1 MRPGRGTMTIRSPT
15 EQQRA
20 EPHGPTAPLVWL
32 VFTLLL
38 ICVLGVLRF
47 QSPALAFDTAAAAVV
62 AHDYKMAGD
71 DTRVR
76 LVIQFDRE
84 PDANW
89 FLLRGPHRLVI
100 DIANARFSIDPEA
113 TASRG
118 LVDHVRYGLI
128 HQNKARMILAVD
140 GPFAVE
146 AFNIAKNTSSP
157 GYRLVADIAATSE
170 AEFEA
175 ALADQVT
182 TTGSTRST
190 PKGDRVVKGA
200 EPAVQRFTI
209 VIDPGHGGIDG
220 GARGVS
226 GTEEKDI
233 TLTFSRELKKH
244 LEENGRYRVRLTRD
258 DDVFLRLDERVR
270 IARQH
275 GANLF
280 ISVHADT
287 IRYKG
292 VRGAT
297 VYTVS
302 DQASDAEAAALAAR
316 ENLSDELA
324 GMSVEDEN
332 HEVSD
337 ILMDLIRRETH
348 SFSVRFARTLVGSLS
363 DRVEMIK
370 NPHRFAGFRVLKAP
384 DVPSVLLELGYLSN
398 PHDEEQL
405 LDAEWRSKAIESV
418 AAAVRKF
425 AGATA
430 ATGG

>member
-1 MRPGRGTMTIRSPT
+1 MTIRTHLQNGYLS
-15 EQQRA
+15 
-20 EPHGPTAPLVWL
+20 GL
-32 VFTLLL
+32 FTRLAAMFAL
-38 ICVLGVLRF
+38 CVL
-47 QSPALAFDTAAAAVV
+47 ALAGAGQAALAETVV
-62 AHDYKMAGD
+62 AHGYKMAGD

-76 LVIQFDRE
+76 LVMQFNRE

-89 FLLRGPHRLVI
+89 FLLRAPHRLVI
-100 DIANARFSIDPEA
+100 DIPDVRFSLEA
-113 TASRG
+113 DETNARG
-118 LVDHVRYGLI
+118 LVTDIRYGNIGDDRGRLI
-128 HQNKARMILAVD
+128 LSVN

-146 AFNIAKNTSSP
+146 AFDILENSSST
-157 GYRLVADIAATSE
+157 GYRLVADLVATSTE
-170 AEFEA
+170 NFEQ

-190 PKGDRVVKGA
+190 EKGDRVIKGA
-200 EPAVQRFTI
+200 EPAQARFTV
-209 VIDPGHGGIDG
+209 VIDAGHGGIDS

-226 GTEEKDI
+226 GAIEKDV
-233 TLTFSRELKKH
+233 TLTFARELKSA
-244 LEENGRYRVRLTRD
+244 LEKLNLFRVRMTRD
-258 DDVFLRLDERVR
+258 DDSFLRLDERVR

-287 IRYKG
+287 IRYRG

-324 GMSVEDEN
+324 GLSIEDEN

-337 ILMDLIRRETH
+337 ILMDLIRRETQ

-363 DRVEMIK
+363 DRVELIK
-370 NPHRFAGFRVLKAP
+370 NPHRYAGFKVLRAP

-398 PHDEEQL
+398 KDDEKQL
-405 LDAEWRSKAIESV
+405 LDPEWRAKAVDSV
-418 AAAVRKF
+418 IAAIRNF

-430 ATGG
+430 ANGG

>member
-1 MRPGRGTMTIRSPT
+1 MTNRTHMLAVGLSGVVGRI
-15 EQQRA
+15 A
-20 EPHGPTAPLVWL
+20 
-32 VFTLLL
+32 VFCAVLLL
-38 ICVLGVLRF
+38 GLG
-47 QSPALAFDTAAAAVV
+47 QAAIARPVV
-62 AHDYKMAGD
+62 AHSYKMAGD

-76 LVIQFDRE
+76 LVMQFDRE
-84 PDANW
+84 PEANW

-100 DIANARFSIDPEA
+100 DIAEGRFALDEDA
-113 TASRG
+113 TTARG
-118 LVDHVRYGLI
+118 LVTDIRYG
-128 HQNKARMILAVD
+128 NVVDDRGRMILSLN

-146 AFNIAKNTSSP
+146 AFDILENTSSA
-157 GYRLVADIAATSE
+157 GYRLVADLVATSS
-170 AEFEA
+170 AAFEQ

-190 PKGDRVVKGA
+190 PKGDRVVKGNETA
-200 EPAVQRFTI
+200 DQRFTI
-209 VIDPGHGGIDG
+209 VIDAGHGGIDS
-220 GARGVS
+220 GARGVA
-226 GTEEKDI
+226 GALEKDV
-233 TLTFSRELKKH
+233 TLTFATELKDT
-244 LEENGRYRVRLTRD
+244 LEKLDVFRVRMTRD
-258 DDVFLRLDERVR
+258 DDTFLRLDERVR

-324 GMSVEDEN
+324 GLSIEDEN

-337 ILMDLIRRETH
+337 ILMDLIRRETQ

-363 DRVEMIK
+363 DEIELIK
-370 NPHRFAGFRVLKAP
+370 NPHRHAGFRVLRAP

-398 PHDEEQL
+398 KDDEKQL
-405 LDAEWRSKAIESV
+405 LDPAWRLKAIDSV
-418 AAAVRKF
+418 TAAIRSF
-425 AGATA
+425 AGATSA
-430 ATGG
+430 SGG

>member
-1 MRPGRGTMTIRSPT
+1 MAIRMLTRTMRPSLIAARLIVFGLVLLAVLA
-15 EQQRA
+15 RA
-20 EPHGPTAPLVWL
+20 AHAEN
-32 VFTLLL
+32 
-38 ICVLGVLRF
+38 
-47 QSPALAFDTAAAAVV
+47 VV
-62 AHDYKMAGD
+62 AHSFKMAGD

-76 LVIQFDRE
+76 LVMHFDSE

-89 FLLRGPHRLVI
+89 FLLRAPHRLAI
-100 DIANARFSIDPEA
+100 DIADARFALDAEA
-113 TASRG
+113 VTARG
-118 LVDHVRYGLI
+118 LVTDVRYGGVSDDRGRLI
-128 HQNKARMILAVD
+128 LSLN

-146 AFNIAKNTSSP
+146 AFEIRENTASA
-157 GYRLVADIAATSE
+157 GYRLVADLVATSS
-170 AEFEA
+170 AAFEA

-182 TTGSTRST
+182 TTASTRTT
-190 PKGDRVVKGA
+190 PKGDRVVKGNETA
-200 EPAVQRFTI
+200 DQRFTI
-209 VIDPGHGGIDG
+209 VIDPGHGGIDS

-226 GTEEKDI
+226 GAVEKDV
-233 TLTFSRELKKH
+233 TLAFAKELKDA
-244 LEENGRYRVRLTRD
+244 LEKLDVYRVRMTRD
-258 DDVFLRLDERVR
+258 DDSFLRLDERVR

-324 GMSVEDEN
+324 GLSIEDEN

-337 ILMDLIRRETH
+337 ILMDLIRRETQ

-363 DRVEMIK
+363 NEVELIK
-370 NPHRFAGFRVLKAP
+370 NPHRYAGFRVLRAP

-398 PHDEEQL
+398 KDDEKQL
-405 LDAEWRSKAIESV
+405 LDPEWRAKAIGSV
-418 AAAVRKF
+418 MAAIRSF
-425 AGATA
+425 AGAA
-430 ATGG
+430 AASGG

>member
-1 MRPGRGTMTIRSPT
+1 MTNRTQMLAVGLSGVVGRI
-15 EQQRA
+15 A
-20 EPHGPTAPLVWL
+20 
-32 VFTLLL
+32 VFCAVLLL
-38 ICVLGVLRF
+38 GLG
-47 QSPALAFDTAAAAVV
+47 QAAIARPVV
-62 AHDYKMAGD
+62 AHSYKMAGD

-76 LVIQFDRE
+76 LVMQFDRE
-84 PDANW
+84 PEANW

-100 DIANARFSIDPEA
+100 DIAEGRFALDEDA
-113 TASRG
+113 TTARG
-118 LVDHVRYGLI
+118 LVTDIRYG
-128 HQNKARMILAVD
+128 NVADDRGRMILSLN

-146 AFNIAKNTSSP
+146 AFDILENTSSA
-157 GYRLVADIAATSE
+157 GYRLVADLVATSS
-170 AEFEA
+170 AAFEQ

-190 PKGDRVVKGA
+190 PKGDRVVKGNETA
-200 EPAVQRFTI
+200 DQRFTI
-209 VIDPGHGGIDG
+209 VIDAGHGGIDS
-220 GARGVS
+220 GARGVA
-226 GTEEKDI
+226 GALEKDV
-233 TLTFSRELKKH
+233 TLTFATELKDA
-244 LEENGRYRVRLTRD
+244 LEKLDVFRVRMTRD
-258 DDVFLRLDERVR
+258 DDTFLRLDERVR

-324 GMSVEDEN
+324 GLSIEDEN

-337 ILMDLIRRETH
+337 ILMDLIRRETQ

-363 DRVEMIK
+363 DEIELIK
-370 NPHRFAGFRVLKAP
+370 NPHRHAGFRVLRAP

-398 PHDEEQL
+398 KDDEKQL
-405 LDAEWRSKAIESV
+405 LDPAWRLKAIDSV
-418 AAAVRKF
+418 TAAIRSF
-425 AGATA
+425 AGATSA
-430 ATGG
+430 SGG

>member
-1 MRPGRGTMTIRSPT
+1 MTIRALSGLAYWAGVA
-15 EQQRA
+15 RGVA
-20 EPHGPTAPLVWL
+20 
-32 VFTLLL
+32 FLLL
-38 ICVLGVLRF
+38 AC
-47 QSPALAFDTAAAAVV
+47 ALAAAALVRAASAADATGAVV
-62 AHDYKMAGD
+62 AHGYKMAGD
-71 DTRVR
+71 ETRVR
-76 LVIQFDRE
+76 LVMQFDRE

-100 DIANARFSIDPEA
+100 DLPDARFSIDPEET
-113 TASRG
+113 TARG
-118 LVDHVRYGLI
+118 LVSHVRYGKISEDRGRLI
-128 HQNKARMILAVD
+128 LTVK

-146 AFNIAKNTSSP
+146 AFDVLENTSSP
-157 GYRLVADIAATSE
+157 GFRLVADLVAASE
-170 AEFEA
+170 SVFEA

-190 PKGDRVVKGA
+190 PKGDRVVKAG
-200 EPAVQRFTI
+200 EPAGQRFTI
-209 VIDPGHGGIDG
+209 VIDPGHGGIDA

-226 GTEEKDI
+226 GTQEKDV
-233 TLTFSRELKKH
+233 TLTFARELRMQ
-244 LEENGRYRVRLTRD
+244 LEKSGAYRVQMTRD
-258 DDVFLRLDERVR
+258 DDTFLRLDERVR
-270 IARQH
+270 IARQY

-287 IRYKG
+287 IRYRS

-324 GMSVEDEN
+324 GMAIEDEN

-363 DRVEMIK
+363 DEVELIK
-370 NPHRFAGFRVLKAP
+370 NPHRHAGFRVLKAP

-398 PHDEEQL
+398 ADDEKQL
-405 LDAEWRSKAIESV
+405 LDTEWRAKAIDSV
-418 AAAVRKF
+418 VSAVRSF

>member
-1 MRPGRGTMTIRSPT
+1 MTIRTLKRTMRPSGIAGRFVVFLLVLLACLAPAAH
-15 EQQRA
+15 A
-20 EPHGPTAPLVWL
+20 EG
-32 VFTLLL
+32 
-38 ICVLGVLRF
+38 
-47 QSPALAFDTAAAAVV
+47 VV
-62 AHDYKMAGD
+62 AHGFKMAGD

-76 LVIQFDRE
+76 LVMQFDRE

-89 FLLRGPHRLVI
+89 FLLRAPHRLVI
-100 DIANARFSIDPEA
+100 DIAGARFALDAEA
-113 TASRG
+113 AAARG
-118 LVDHVRYGLI
+118 LVTDVRYGGVSDDRGRLI
-128 HQNKARMILAVD
+128 LSLN

-146 AFNIAKNTSSP
+146 AFDILENTSSA
-157 GYRLVADIAATSE
+157 GYRMVADLVATSAA
-170 AEFEA
+170 AFEA

-190 PKGDRVVKGA
+190 PKGDRVVKGNETA
-200 EPAVQRFTI
+200 DRRFTI
-209 VIDPGHGGIDG
+209 VIDPGHGGIDS

-226 GTEEKDI
+226 GAVEKDV
-233 TLTFSRELKKH
+233 TLTFAKELKEA
-244 LEENGRYRVRLTRD
+244 LENLDIYRVRMTRD
-258 DDVFLRLDERVR
+258 DDSFLRLDERVR
-270 IARQH
+270 VARQH

-324 GMSVEDEN
+324 GLSIEDEN

-337 ILMDLIRRETH
+337 ILMDLIRRETQ

-363 DRVEMIK
+363 NEVELIK
-370 NPHRFAGFRVLKAP
+370 NPHRYAGFRVLRAP

-398 PHDEEQL
+398 KDDEKQL
-405 LDAEWRSKAIESV
+405 LDPEWRAKAIASV
-418 AAAVRKF
+418 MAAIRSF

-430 ATGG
+430 ASGG